1 MIGKYAKR
9 KPVMCNLTG
18 IYSAN
23 AFNPGSVVVIHA
35 PRPCSHIIAGFL
47 PYLKERYKRSGGKLP
62 FENNNLFVTGLNDKE
77 AIFGG
82 EQKLE
87 ECLRTVA
94 EVRHPSYIMVAGGCV
109 AGVIGDDI
117 EAVCRRVEKD
127 TKIPIL
133 HTDGSG
139 FMNDTESDPYTL
151 TTRLLIEKFSPLQ
164 KPAVREKKAVILG
177 ELYINNHRS
186 VTACINRL
194 FRYFGFQE
202 VLFPL
207 GGMPVSE
214 YPSLNR
220 VSLALA
226 GRGQSNKKREIYA
239 YTQYF
244 AEQLGIPY
252 NLDNLPETPSEVYA
266 YLRKTGGL
274 LGEPE
279 LADQAVAQEKAL
291 IQAAVADCAPV
302 FQKHTC
308 LLAFVFSYDFAM
320 PERTV
325 ELIESA
331 GITIPA
337 FILLPEMSE
346 KEKEKY
352 RKALARY
359 GKPIYTEEEYLQMKD
374 RNAVGDFVIT
384 IIEKPYFAK
393 QFITIKR
400 HIGAAG
406 ICDFWQQLKRF
417 LELDRRMF
425 HEE

>member
-1 MIGKYAKR
+1 M
-9 KPVMCNLTG
+9 
-18 IYSAN
+18 
-23 AFNPGSVVVIHA
+23 
-35 PRPCSHIIAGFL
+35 
-47 PYLKERYKRSGGKLP
+47 
-62 FENNNLFVTGLNDKE
+62 
-77 AIFGG
+77 
-82 EQKLE
+82 
-87 ECLRTVA
+87 
-94 EVRHPSYIMVAGGCV
+94 
-109 AGVIGDDI
+109 
-117 EAVCRRVEKD
+117 
-127 TKIPIL
+127 
-133 HTDGSG
+133 
-139 FMNDTESDPYTL
+139 
-151 TTRLLIEKFSPLQ
+151 
-164 KPAVREKKAVILG
+164 
-177 ELYINNHRS
+177 
-186 VTACINRL
+186 
-194 FRYFGFQE
+194 
-202 VLFPL
+202 
-207 GGMPVSE
+207 
-214 YPSLNR
+214 
-220 VSLALA
+220 
-226 GRGQSNKKREIYA
+226 
-239 YTQYF
+239 
-244 AEQLGIPY
+244 
-252 NLDNLPETPSEVYA
+252 
-266 YLRKTGGL
+266 
-274 LGEPE
+274 
-279 LADQAVAQEKAL
+279 
-291 IQAAVADCAPV
+291 